1 VEVIG
6 NDCINQNYPVQVP
19 FYTQDLPRTLTQA
32 QQYSVNE
39 IIKNRKNSPNVKLTA
54 PTPNNIMG
62 LIPVKRNALKFGEV
76 LVENA
81 NSLTFNTRN
90 YFGPVDIERVE
101 VKLMD
106 DKGNLVQLN
115 GSEWSFSIITTQ
127 LYQY

>member
-1 VEVIG
+1 MKVI
-6 NDCINQNYPVQVP
+6 QM
-19 FYTQDLPRTLTQA
+19 
-32 QQYSVNE
+32 
-39 IIKNRKNSPNVKLTA
+39 KNMKRKSSAVST
-54 PTPNNIMG
+54 PTG
-62 LIPVKRNALKFGEV
+62 ERALKVKFGEV

>member
-1 VEVIG
+1 
-6 NDCINQNYPVQVP
+6 
-19 FYTQDLPRTLTQA
+19 
-32 QQYSVNE
+32 
-39 IIKNRKNSPNVKLTA
+39 VKLTA

-62 LIPVKRNALKFGEV
+62 LIPVKRNELNFGEV

-101 VKLMD
+101 VKLLD